1 MTGSPRASRARQLN
15 PKRTAGKPTDNRCNL
30 QFRRAGVLLKGIMIA
45 FLEGELAEAW
55 PTQVVISVQ
64 GVGYLVQIPIS
75 SFDHLPPV
83 GQRVRLLTHLV
94 VREDAHLLF
103 GFASSAERDLFRLL
117 LQHVTGVGPKIALA
131 VLSGMSVAQFKSAV
145 VNGEVNALAKVSGI
159 GKKTAERIILE
170 LKDKVGVTA
179 AWELAASDRS
189 DQQTK
194 MADAVFALL
203 SLGIKQVEAQ
213 KAVREILSEGKAE
226 DINMEEL
233 VRRALKLLA

>member
-1 MTGSPRASRARQLN
+1 MTSRSNTIRWL
-15 PKRTAGKPTDNRCNL
+15 NL
-30 QFRRAGVLLKGIMIA
+30 QFIVPRVLLFSIMIS
-45 FLEGELAEAW
+45 FLDGELVEAL
-55 PTQVVISVQ
+55 PTQVVISVH
-64 GVGYLVQIPIS
+64 GVGYLVQIPLS
-75 SFDHLPPV
+75 SFDHLPAV
-83 GQRVRLLTHLV
+83 GEHVKLLTHFV

-131 VLSGMSVAQFKSAV
+131 VLSG
-145 VNGEVNALAKVSGI
+145 I

-179 AWELAASDRS
+179 AWEVAASGRS

-194 MADAVFALL
+194 MTDAVLALL
-203 SLGIKQVEAQ
+203 SLGFKQLEAQ

>member
-1 MTGSPRASRARQLN
+1 
-15 PKRTAGKPTDNRCNL
+15 
-30 QFRRAGVLLKGIMIA
+30 MIS
-45 FLEGELAEAW
+45 FLDGELVEAL
-55 PTQVVISVQ
+55 PTQVVISVH
-64 GVGYLVQIPIS
+64 GVGYLVQIPLS
-75 SFDHLPPV
+75 SFDHLPAV
-83 GQRVRLLTHLV
+83 GAHVKLLTHLV

-103 GFASSAERDLFRLL
+103 GFASNAERDLFRLL
-117 LQHVTGVGPKIALA
+117 IQHVTGVGPKMALA

-145 VNGEVNALAKVSGI
+145 VKSEVGVLARISGI

-179 AWELAASDRS
+179 AWELAASGRS

-194 MADAVFALL
+194 MTDAVLALL
-203 SLGIKQVEAQ
+203 SLGFKQVEAQ
-213 KAVREILSEGKAE
+213 KAVREILSEVKAE